1 MTTHLG
7 GGGRDTT
14 GAHRRGELDA
24 RRPSAAGA
32 PEQGLVREDDGSND
46 LRHAIILCKDKGRR
60 VLTVFFRKLARRLR
74 NFDTFSF
81 DVFNCTCNINPT
93 KIFEIDICVKIQKKA
108 AFDEL
113 KKNQNLLPLVK
124 FDAIALN
131 NGWKRYNRSSY
142 EYCMF
147 AKNLELFRDDSVNL
161 EKCSKR
167 DLLCSKRGYLSAFA
181 A

>member
-1 MTTHLG
+1 MFSIAL
-7 GGGRDTT
+7 
-14 GAHRRGELDA
+14 
-24 RRPSAAGA
+24 
-32 PEQGLVREDDGSND
+32 
-46 LRHAIILCKDKGRR
+46 AISIPPKSLK
-60 VLTVFFRKLARRLR
+60 LTFVSK
-74 NFDTFSF
+74 S
-81 DVFNCTCNINPT
+81 
-93 KIFEIDICVKIQKKA
+93 KKKA

-167 DLLCSKRGYLSAFA
+167 DLLCSKRGI
-181 A
+181 